1 MQRSSVLKYIL
12 KRLVMAIFVLFLVS
26 VIIFIAI
33 RLAPGD
39 PVLNQLGP
47 YGERTPEREAA
58 VRAQLG
64 LDKSYVEQYFI
75 WIGNVFRGNFGVSL
89 NAVSPVSPIGESGLA
104 RTSTISASAVI
115 TSCLSHGMHPPRTTS
130 VPSENPSPMRRLL
143 THAGKSGSSRFLR
156 NEVAPPEHRRIFR
169 PKRRSS
175 SFLISPKNIFFSRVG
190 IVPP

>member
-89 NAVSPVSPIGESGLA
+89 KNGRPVLDVIMEKVPASLELVVLALVVSLTLVVTVAAAKFIGCTLPLLAKKIGFDPAVMASPLITTIVDALA
-104 RTSTISASAVI
+104 
-115 TSCLSHGMHPPRTTS
+115 
-130 VPSENPSPMRRLL
+130 LL
-143 THAGKSGSSRFLR
+143 TYFGIASSLL
-156 NEVAPPEHRRIFR
+156 HI
-169 PKRRSS
+169 
-175 SFLISPKNIFFSRVG
+175 
-190 IVPP
+190 